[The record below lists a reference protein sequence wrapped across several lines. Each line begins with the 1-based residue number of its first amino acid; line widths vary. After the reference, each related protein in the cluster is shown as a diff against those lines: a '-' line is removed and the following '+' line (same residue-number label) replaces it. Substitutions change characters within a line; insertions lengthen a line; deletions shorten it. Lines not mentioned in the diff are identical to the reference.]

1 MSFGENFA
9 LFPSLFRVLGFYAIL
24 SALNSIYLFIIQQLT
39 CIYSINGKKY
49 SSVKRCV
56 FQPIIK
62 DFRSSKCHFQP
73 ILRPSWGYFPLVCK
87 ISVPFSLLTPNSARI
102 YRHYPLLPYVK
113 KRRKEAILKQRFKKT
128 RKKSIFHF

>member
-1 MSFGENFA
+1 M
-9 LFPSLFRVLGFYAIL
+9 LIPSLFQVLGFYAIL
-24 SALNSIYLFIIQQLT
+24 SALNSIYLSIKQQLT

-73 ILRPSWGYFPLVCK
+73 ILRPSLGYFPLFCN
-87 ISVPFSLLTPNSARI
+87 ISAPFSFLSPNSARI

-113 KRRKEAILKQRFKKT
+113 KRRKEAILKQRFNKT

>member
-1 MSFGENFA
+1 M
-9 LFPSLFRVLGFYAIL
+9 LIPSLFRVLGFYAIL
-24 SALNSIYLFIIQQLT
+24 SALNSIYLSIEQQLT

-49 SSVKRCV
+49 SSVKRHV

-87 ISVPFSLLTPNSARI
+87 ISAPFSLLTPNSARI

-113 KRRKEAILKQRFKKT
+113 KRRKESILKQRFKKT